1 MLHPSKFFEWCA
13 IRPGGG
19 NVFEIFDDNLKK
31 RLMNIHPKNFVRSKL
46 ELPVYKVLLGY
57 NTGKGNYKESEK
69 YMLLNNR
76 FEKEYVDMLADMSAR
91 DYELE
96 HNKSVKNIEV
106 LSVDFIGDAVLQIG

>member
-1 MLHPSKFFEWCA
+1 MFV
-13 IRPGGG
+13 
-19 NVFEIFDDNLKK
+19 NFDENQKK
-31 RLMNIHPKNFVRSKL
+31 RVMNIQPMKLFRSKL
-46 ELPVYKVLLGY
+46 EHPVYKVLLGY

-76 FEKEYVDMLADMSAR
+76 YEKEYVDMLADMSAR